1 MPTAKATANTAS
13 RSGHRREVVLVMS
26 FFYPPTIPKPN
37 PECGENPHSQISA
50 LTGSVIAGKSPCMNK
65 GFSVLIETFTA
76 ALVLAVRYQIT
87 KQNNK
92 RTARVFR

>member
-1 MPTAKATANTAS
+1 
-13 RSGHRREVVLVMS
+13 
-26 FFYPPTIPKPN
+26 
-37 PECGENPHSQISA
+37 
-50 LTGSVIAGKSPCMNK
+50 MNK

-87 KQNNK
+87 KQNDK